1 MKVLILDGHPDCD
14 RLTTVLLSRYA
25 EALPEHVEH
34 KRIAVRD
41 LRFDPTFLGRPAGE
55 PPLEPDLQRLWAAM
69 ADCDH
74 LVLGFP
80 LWWGAEPGPLK
91 GLFDRMLQPD
101 YAFRY
106 RDGGRSWDRLL
117 AGRTAD
123 VLITMDTP
131 PLILRLLFADPIG
144 QRLRRQ
150 VLGFCGFHPL
160 RIYSFGPVHGGGA
173 ERNITAW
180 SRVVAR
186 AARSCEALRRVEKV
200 TSPQLAALVATGA

>member
-1 MKVLILDGHPDCD
+1 MKVLILDGHPNCD

-80 LWWGAEPGPLK
+80 LWWGAEPGPLRACSIAC
-91 GLFDRMLQPD
+91 FSPIM
-101 YAFRY
+101 
-106 RDGGRSWDRLL
+106 RS
-117 AGRTAD
+117 AIATAA
-123 VLITMDTP
+123 VSGT
-131 PLILRLLFADPIG
+131 G
-144 QRLRRQ
+144 
-150 VLGFCGFHPL
+150 C
-160 RIYSFGPVHGGGA
+160 
-173 ERNITAW
+173 W
-180 SRVVAR
+180 R
-186 AARSCEALRRVEKV
+186 AAPPTCSSRWIRR
-200 TSPQLAALVATGA
+200 L